1 MLLPERDVRTPGVGA
16 SGSTRARALNPTI
29 PDPEQLVLRTTSL
42 SCIPCFMMLPGFLRD
57 IPEIYISRTTFGGSI
72 SASFL
77 NSFNVTTALD
87 YSWNSLKGNCQYTSI
102 FVSMPLVVPGI
113 NACMGE
119 KDGWVNKLMGK
130 KITESTTDVNVC
142 CFYLVTFP
150 YTTL

>member
-102 FVSMPLVVPGI
+102 LSQ
-113 NACMGE
+113 CRSSSQ
-119 KDGWVNKLMGK
+119 
-130 KITESTTDVNVC
+130 ESTHAWARRTDGSTSSWARRSLN
-142 CFYLVTFP
+142 P
-150 YTTL
+150 RPTLTYVASI